1 MNFTFLKKSTTLLF
15 LGVFSITLSSNAQ
28 TTDSTETI
36 QLIST
41 SVIQFPTDSTKIDS
55 SENKLTTSNN
65 SNILFNYKEPKKF
78 KVAGIEINGTQY
90 LDKNIIRSLTG
101 IKIGD
106 AVTVPGD
113 DLTKSIKNLWKQG
126 LFGDIKIFADKVEG
140 ELIYLSI
147 DVQEKPRLNDISIKG
162 LKKSEADD
170 LKKKFELLKG
180 KPLTDALKVNI
191 KNIIVDKYEEKSY
204 LNPII
209 DIKDKKDEGLVNSA
223 SLIVTVDKGNKV
235 KINNIDFI
243 GREYGE
249 LSKMRKAMKGTKERS
264 KVELRVHW
272 FCHFLQ

>member
-235 KINNIDFI
+235 KINNMN
-243 GREYGE
+243 Y
-249 LSKMRKAMKGTKERS
+249 LKCAKP
-264 KVELRVHW
+264 
-272 FCHFLQ
+272 